1 MNRTPERIGKYRII
15 REIGRGATA
24 VVYLAE
30 SDDYPEPVAL
40 KHVRFDDKVK
50 DEAKWNRRVIKLLKA
65 ERVVSGRLNHP
76 NIIRIF
82 DASIAELQEDIR
94 QLKVA
99 LEHERQQK
107 TQ

>member
-30 SDDYPEPVAL
+30 SADYPAPVAL

-50 DEAKWNRRVIKLLKA
+50 DEAKWNRRLLKLLKA
-65 ERVVSGRLNHP
+65 ETHSYKSANQTGRRTP
-76 NIIRIF
+76 GT
-82 DASIAELQEDIR
+82 S
-94 QLKVA
+94 KS
-99 LEHERQQK
+99 K
-107 TQ
+107 

>member
-30 SDDYPEPVAL
+30 SADYPAPVAL
-40 KHVRFDDKVK
+40 KHVRFDDKIK

-76 NIIRIF
+76 NIIRLLAI
-82 DASIAELQEDIR
+82 
-94 QLKVA
+94 
-99 LEHERQQK
+99 HESRRYR
-107 TQ
+107 TLPRVPPPC